1 MYRVILDE
9 SSVLWDDTVWDEDRM
24 LLSPMVKETISDTP
38 TFEFGI
44 LPNHVLY
51 EQITKFKSI
60 ITVYCNNR
68 VMFHGRV
75 IKDTVD
81 FYGQK
86 AVSCEGA
93 LGFLL
98 DSVLAPI
105 TTGTVTPGA
114 FLQQLITAHNTDMES
129 DPGKRFTLG
138 TIQDTA
144 LTDGTKTKKF
154 KMESYQ
160 QTYKAIEDLLI
171 KEYKGYLFARYESG
185 TLYLDWKKTFT
196 RENDQPV
203 KMAVNMLDR
212 SIEENTEDYYT
223 VYLPIGENKKTIA
236 SVNAGSPYLI
246 DTEAVA
252 KYGRI
257 VKAESFSDCKTP
269 ASLLEKAQEEFNKRG
284 TNLPISIRVK
294 AIDMHLL
301 GNQVTEILLGDK
313 LTNVEDR
320 TGELITGYTV
330 AEINFDLQNPENNE
344 YVLENQEAI
353 DQRSTSRGDGTIS
366 GRTRGVDNGLDE
378 NRRRLIKSYD
388 EIQLTVRDNYTLTAS
403 SITEAATQIRIFA
416 DRLHMEF
423 DDGYADS
430 WTDKGVKK
438 VTVNG
443 EEVYVQAL
451 TGTRTH
457 QSTDGTMTY
466 VQDITGIKVQK
477 IEDPDHP
484 GEYIYR
490 PMYKTDELGN
500 TIYDI
505 VTGEAVYQ
513 TLNDAGEN
521 EVHIPLR
528 SITKQT
534 QEEFY
539 RFVGTTDIDVAMD
552 VPTAAKGA
560 EEFSETKTYQTGDY
574 VYHTESDG
582 TKQLYI
588 FNADH
593 TGPWTGTDVT
603 TVARSTVQKMMG
615 SNIWQNEQQ
624 IIQIVGEVQIT
635 DTTPTEAQTATGFS
649 ESKRYYSGDYV
660 WYPATGSN
668 RGLYMFIR
676 EHFGAWNID
685 DVDRVQTQTV
695 TIKHGSGLAVGRS
708 VQSFSSTKNYS
719 AGDIVYYNGQYYQ
732 FTTKHDRGAWI
743 GTDAVI
749 ADPSLI
755 DGDGMARVGLFE
767 NGMLNAGLIVD
778 SLNDGSSITKIRGD
792 IIDITARSGSGIT
805 IEQDGSINITVNDL
819 INNVNTN
826 ASLKIN
832 ANRINL
838 TSGAIIK
845 AVNGGADGASELTI
859 DADKLNLTGYVNA
872 DNFATTMGEVF
883 SLGAHSLSID
893 TQFETQETCQA
904 TFDGPTYFNGSVNIY
919 DPGYLSA
926 DTIYLSTISDGDHDA
941 LAGNILVNA
950 QLINSGST
958 LRLTKLDGTNVDFS
972 KVTSLSGTWSDD
984 GTLAASYTVS
994 GSPSGIVTP
1003 VTMTPNLT
1011 FSRGTSPY
1019 FSVNLVTIAS
1029 EQGIPVETVHKSR
1042 NAYLIAG
1049 TNVVE
1054 VYDNPNGTGNP
1065 IASIQTS
1072 GGTPASIVKTGND
1085 LTSHNVIVKALDSG
1099 GTEVLS
1105 NVPIAATDIYNDGW
1119 TNCLGQ
1125 LVLPTQNTSSNTMSL
1140 TVPATQ
1146 PDARPDSPI
1155 QYTVSADNSYV
1166 YIKAGSVT
1174 YAQDSNPAFNN
1185 GKMAVTL
1192 NDPTYNAIQGPL
1204 TDRRTITVSTSGR
1217 TPSLEKSETLIL
1229 NQGAWNTTTNVKTVT
1244 MTTSAGTSIAS
1255 ISVDASSLVP
1265 DGVLVD
1271 TPSGAVSTHSDG
1283 TTVTN
1288 NSSYYY
1294 IKTEGSDATASNALA
1309 YSTLRC
1315 RLSKNG
1321 SAVSGMTYNLAM
1333 KVMTTNLYKHAYVKG
1348 YDYAIPDWISIGAA
1362 AGIKGHLDANGN
1374 TITEITNDSN
1384 QAFYIETHGTGSAG
1398 ANASVH
1404 MVVYANVRN
1413 AGGTSVWSSNAND
1426 KNIVMHAP
1434 MTQVYK
1440 VGYTDGYSNGNT
1452 AGKTAVTINPTWTY
1466 TMHDRPNLNVCTI
1479 AVSTSGRSPASTSE
1493 KDITLDVTSNAWNAS
1508 THQKQVYIKNPSNTV
1523 IASAAVNATEVYNAG
1538 VDAITG
1544 EEIELAGA
1552 GTSDVSTTKP
1562 TASISKNSSG
1572 VSPYIWVKKSDN
1584 KWYRLRQTTISNGA
1598 TAITAAFRAVWDSE
1612 QNVYVPGSRLSSG
1625 LYRVGS

>member
-138 TIQDTA
+138 TIQDTT

-223 VYLPIGENKKTIA
+223 VYLPIGENKRTIA

-269 ASLLEKAQEEFNKRG
+269 AALLEKAQEEFNKRG
-284 TNLPISIRVK
+284 TNLPSSTRVK

-320 TGELITGYTV
+320 TGELITGRTV
-330 AEINFDLQNPENNE
+330 AEINFDLQNPDNNE

-353 DQRSTSRGDGTIS
+353 DQRSTSRGDGTLS
-366 GRTRGVDNGLDE
+366 GRTRGIDRGLDE
-378 NRRRLIKSYD
+378 DRRNLIKSYD
-388 EIQLTVRDNYTLTAS
+388 NIQLTVKENYTLTAD
-403 SITEAATQIRIFA
+403 SITEAARQMRILA

-423 DDGYADS
+423 DEGYADS

-438 VTVNG
+438 VTIDG
-443 EEVYVQAL
+443 EDVYVQAL
-451 TGTRTH
+451 TGTRTR

-466 VQDITGIKVQK
+466 VQDITGIKVER
-477 IEDPDHP
+477 IPDPEHE

-490 PMYKTDELGN
+490 PVYKTDSLGN

-552 VPTAAKGA
+552 VPTAARGA

-588 FNADH
+588 FTADH

-635 DTTPTEAQTATGFS
+635 DTTPTEAESATGFS

-708 VQSFSSTKNYS
+708 VQSFSPTKSYS
-719 AGDIVYYNGQYYQ
+719 AGDIVYYNGQYYK

-743 GTDAVI
+743 GTDAVV

-792 IIDITARSGSGIT
+792 IIDIKATSGSGIT
-805 IEQDGSINITVNDL
+805 IEQDGSINITVNDVVNK
-819 INNVNTN
+819 INTE

-838 TSGAIIK
+838 NSGAVIK
-845 AVNGGADGASELTI
+845 AINGGADGASELTI
-859 DADKLNLTGYVNA
+859 DADKLNLTGTA
-872 DNFATTMGEVF
+872 IATALMGEGISVETVVADSYDVTDSINLDDPDATINF
-883 SLGAHSLSID
+883 SSYSLRS
-893 TQFETQETCQA
+893 
-904 TFDGPTYFNGSVNIY
+904 GN
-919 DPGYLSA
+919 
-926 DTIYLSTISDGDHDA
+926 
-941 LAGNILVNA
+941 AGNILVNA

-984 GTLAASYTVS
+984 GTLAASYMVS

-1085 LTSHNVIVKALDSG
+1085 LVNHNVIVKALDSG

-1105 NVPIAATDIYNDGW
+1105 NVPIAAGDIYNDGW
-1119 TNCLGQ
+1119 TKCLGQ
-1125 LVLPTQNTSSNTMSL
+1125 LVLPTQNTSSATMSL

-1146 PDARPDSPI
+1146 PDDRPDSPI
-1155 QYTVSADNSYV
+1155 QYTVSADNSNI

-1174 YAQDSNPAFNN
+1174 YAQASNPAYNN

-1229 NQGAWNTTTNVKTVT
+1229 NQGAWNATTNVKTVT

-1265 DGVLVD
+1265 DGVYID
-1271 TPSGAVSTHSDG
+1271 TPSGASATHSDG
-1283 TTVTN
+1283 TAVTN
-1288 NSSYYY
+1288 NSEYYY
-1294 IKTEGSDATASNALA
+1294 VKTEGTGATASNAVA
-1309 YSTLRC
+1309 YFVARGRPT
-1315 RLSKNG
+1315 KNG
-1321 SAVSGMTYNLAM
+1321 SYTGAAYNMALKQGATH
-1333 KVMTTNLYKHAYVKG
+1333 VYKHAYVKG

-1362 AGIKGHLDANGN
+1362 VGIKGHLDANGN

-1384 QAFYIETHGTGSAG
+1384 QAFYIETHGTGSTG

-1413 AGGTSVWSSNAND
+1413 AGGTSVWSSNTND

-1538 VDAITG
+1538 MDAITG

>member
-129 DPGKRFTLG
+129 DPGKRFALG

-196 RENDQPV
+196 RENAQPV

-212 SIEENTEDYYT
+212 SIDENTEDYYT

-269 ASLLEKAQEEFNKRG
+269 AALLEKAQEEFNKRG

-430 WTDKGVKK
+430 WTDKGIKK

-708 VQSFSSTKNYS
+708 VQSFSPTKNYS

-743 GTDAVI
+743 GTDAAI

-792 IIDITARSGSGIT
+792 IIDIKATSGSGIT
-805 IEQDGSINITVNDL
+805 IEQDGSINITVNDVVNK
-819 INNVNTN
+819 INTE

-838 TSGAIIK
+838 NSGAVIK
-845 AVNGGADGASELTI
+845 AINGGGDGASELTI
-859 DADKLNLTGYVNA
+859 DVDKLNLTGTAV
-872 DNFATTMGEVF
+872 ATALMGEGISVETVVADSYDVTDSINLDDPDATINF
-883 SLGAHSLSID
+883 SSYSLRS
-893 TQFETQETCQA
+893 
-904 TFDGPTYFNGSVNIY
+904 GN
-919 DPGYLSA
+919 
-926 DTIYLSTISDGDHDA
+926 
-941 LAGNILVNA
+941 AGNILVNA

-1049 TNVVE
+1049 TNIVE

-1125 LVLPTQNTSSNTMSL
+1125 LVLPTQNISSNTMSL

-1217 TPSLEKSETLIL
+1217 TPSLEKSATLIL
-1229 NQGAWNTTTNVKTVT
+1229 DQGAWNTSTNTKTVT
-1244 MTTSAGTSIAS
+1244 LNASGNTTIAIAS

-1265 DGVLVD
+1265 DGVYID
-1271 TPSGAVSTHSDG
+1271 TPSGASATHSDG
-1283 TTVTN
+1283 TVVTN
-1288 NSSYYY
+1288 NSEYYY
-1294 IKTEGSDATASNALA
+1294 VKTEGTGATASNAVA
-1309 YSTLRC
+1309 YFVARGRPTKS
-1315 RLSKNG
+1315 G
-1321 SAVSGMTYNLAM
+1321 SYTGAAYNMALKQGA
-1333 KVMTTNLYKHAYVKG
+1333 TNVYKHAY
-1348 YDYAIPDWISIGAA
+1348 
-1362 AGIKGHLDANGN
+1362 
-1374 TITEITNDSN
+1374 
-1384 QAFYIETHGTGSAG
+1384 Q
-1398 ANASVH
+1398 
-1404 MVVYANVRN
+1404 
-1413 AGGTSVWSSNAND
+1413 
-1426 KNIVMHAP
+1426 
-1434 MTQVYK
+1434 Q
-1440 VGYTDGYSNGNT
+1440 GYSNALFDDIVVSAPNGVSADYNGRTITNGGGGDNYCYIASEGTGTSGSGAEAFIVIRSNAEKNNSKFGDYYYRAMTLGPTNVYKHGYQQGYTNGNA

-1552 GTSDVSTTKP
+1552 GTSDVSETKP

-1612 QNVYVPGSRLSSG
+1612 QNIYVPGSRLSSG
-1625 LYRVGS
+1625 LYRVGA